1 MHQNCILNVFD
12 VHFLEEMNSMV
23 YFASLSKGPP
33 EILEDPFLCN
43 KGFRLCE
50 CSWSLN
56 PHSPQQ
62 EQLCLSA
69 SALPWL
75 PSSIPFKEH
84 ILLLDLSL

>member
-50 CSWSLN
+50 CSWSL
-56 PHSPQQ
+56 PSLTTTRAALLVCLCTALVSIFHSIQRTYFV
-62 EQLCLSA
+62 A
-69 SALPWL
+69 
-75 PSSIPFKEH
+75 
-84 ILLLDLSL
+84 